1 MNFMSVIISLPR
13 TRAFAWVTLAM
24 LVGVAVTVR
33 LGFWQLSRAG
43 EKQTRH
49 NTIMA
54 QQAAPVLT
62 TSQLLGN
69 PVLFQQTHQRVA
81 LEGQWLP
88 QHTVY
93 LENRVLNG
101 QAGFYV
107 LTPLQLDAS
116 TRVLVQRGWVPR
128 HRQDRTLLPP
138 IETPS
143 GVVRVQGR
151 LSPPPSPLL
160 SLGGNDTT
168 APAAGPLSGQ
178 SNIRQNL
185 DLAAYAAETGAMLVA
200 TVLQTDP
207 ASEGLLREWPEI
219 STGVE
224 KNLGYAFQW
233 FALAVLQLGLYLWF
247 QFVKPYR
254 HARRSSH

>member
-1 MNFMSVIISLPR
+1 MNFMSAIISLPR

-24 LVGVAVTVR
+24 LVGVTVTVR
-33 LGFWQLSRAG
+33 LGFWQLSRAD

-54 QQAAPVLT
+54 QQAAPQLT

-69 PVLFQQTHQRVA
+69 PVLFQQIHQRVA

-93 LENRVLNG
+93 LENRVMNG

-107 LTPLQLDAS
+107 LTPLQLDAG

-138 IETPS
+138 IETPL
-143 GVVRVQGR
+143 GLVRLQGR
-151 LSPPPSPLL
+151 LAPPPSPLL
-160 SLGGNDTT
+160 SLGANDTA
-168 APAAGPLSGQ
+168 APASRPL
-178 SNIRQNL
+178 NIRQNL
-185 DLAAYAAETGAMLVA
+185 DLDAYAAETGVTLVA

-207 ASEGLLREWPEI
+207 TSEGLLRDWPEI
-219 STGVE
+219 SAGVE
-224 KNLGYAFQW
+224 KNLAYAFQW
-233 FALAVLQLGLYLWF
+233 FALAALQLMLYLWF

-254 HARRSSH
+254 HARRSSL

>member
-1 MNFMSVIISLPR
+1 MNFMSAIISLPR

-33 LGFWQLSRAG
+33 LGFWQLSRAD

-49 NTIMA
+49 NVILA
-54 QQAAPVLT
+54 QQTAPQLST
-62 TSQLLGN
+62 EQLLVN
-69 PVLFQQTHQRVA
+69 PALFQQTHQHVA

-93 LENRVLNG
+93 LENRVMNG

-107 LTPLQLDAS
+107 LTPLQIGPT

-138 IETPS
+138 IDTPQ
-143 GVVRVQGR
+143 GVVSVHGR
-151 LSPPPSPLL
+151 LALPPSPLL
-160 SLGGNDTT
+160 SLGANDT
-168 APAAGPLSGQ
+168 AVPASGPL
-178 SNIRQNL
+178 NIRQNL
-185 DLAAYAAETGAMLVA
+185 DLAAYASETGATLAA

-207 ASEGLLREWPEI
+207 ASEGLLRDWPEI
-219 STGVE
+219 SAGVE
-224 KNLGYAFQW
+224 KNLAYAFQW
-233 FALAVLQLGLYLWF
+233 FALAALQWVLYLWF

-254 HARRSSH
+254 HARRSTH